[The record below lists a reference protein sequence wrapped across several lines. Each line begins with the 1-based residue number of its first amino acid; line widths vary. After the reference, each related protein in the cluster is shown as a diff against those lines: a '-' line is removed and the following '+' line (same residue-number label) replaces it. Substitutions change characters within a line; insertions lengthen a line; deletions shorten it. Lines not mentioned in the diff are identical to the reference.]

1 MKTGKLTPE
10 EYTQYFVAT
19 GALSEA
25 PIFID
30 DTQGFVLLRSV
41 QKCRRLKQERNNLG
55 LIVIDYLQ
63 LIEGNGKESR
73 QQEVS
78 ETSS

>member
-1 MKTGKLTPE
+1 M
-10 EYTQYFVAT
+10 AT

-25 PIFID
+25 PIYID
-30 DTQGFVLLRSV
+30 DTPGIRVLRFV

-55 LIVIDYLQ
+55 LVVIDYLQ

-78 ETSS
+78 EIS